1 MRDQDVVDMSTLN
14 GIISIAH
21 LVLAV
26 YLSLQSCPAPEFAPL
41 GLARKYEREVW
52 AKMRHML
59 AHRSACRCAVLNRYA
74 KIPVWVR
81 RSVVTNFGEICLIG
95 PLGWS

>member
-52 AKMRHML
+52 AKMRHMWLCCTDRL
-59 AHRSACRCAVLNRYA
+59 ASWLVLWGGVA
-74 KIPVWVR
+74 
-81 RSVVTNFGEICLIG
+81 
-95 PLGWS
+95 

>member
-52 AKMRHML
+52 AKMRYML
-59 AHRSACRCAVLNRYA
+59 AHCRDLLQSWGPAEKAPWQGPDQAAIPNRLA
-74 KIPVWVR
+74 TKAA
-81 RSVVTNFGEICLIG
+81 
-95 PLGWS
+95 